1 MRKHATTK
9 IDDKEFSVK
18 ELRVQD
24 LLDILNG
31 IGEAGG
37 IEEEIEKWLPRCTDL
52 TFEDLRKMAPSELMQ
67 VYEKFREVNADFFEI
82 AGRLGLNQMAA
93 RMKESFMKEFSEVLS
108 GSLKRVM
115 PESGNTDIQ
124 HSV

>member
-1 MRKHATTK
+1 MRKHKTSK
-9 IDDKEFSVK
+9 IDDKEFSIK

-31 IGEAGG
+31 IGDAGG
-37 IEEEIEKWLPRCTDL
+37 IEEEIAKWLPRCTDL
-52 TFEDLRKMAPSELMQ
+52 TLEDLRQMAPSELMQ
-67 VYEKFREVNADFFEI
+67 IYETFREVNADFFEI
-82 AGRLGLNQMAA
+82 AGRLGLNKMAA
-93 RMKESFMKEFSEVLS
+93 RMKESFMNEFSGVLS
-108 GSLKRVM
+108 DSLKRVI